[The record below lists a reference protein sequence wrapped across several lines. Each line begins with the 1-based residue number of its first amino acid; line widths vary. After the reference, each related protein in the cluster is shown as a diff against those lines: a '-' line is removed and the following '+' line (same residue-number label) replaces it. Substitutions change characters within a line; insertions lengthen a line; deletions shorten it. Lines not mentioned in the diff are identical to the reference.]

1 MHNEAK
7 HILRTLF
14 PLLIA
19 LLFWAG
25 SAWAVEKAL
34 VRDLVVA
41 NSSRDLL
48 LYFQVGEIFRP
59 DMEEGVL
66 NGIPASLTF
75 LVVLRELRDG
85 QPGRPLAELTINHT
99 LSYDALREA
108 FRLNLSEVPGVQSCT
123 SLDQARKML
132 SEVNGAQVVGLNIL
146 RPGSEYDLAVK
157 VRLEGKSLPL
167 SINYL
172 APFWQTGEH
181 ESDWYHVQFKY

>member
-1 MHNEAK
+1 MNNEAK
-7 HILRTLF
+7 HILSSLLL
-14 PLLIA
+14 LLIA
-19 LLFWAG
+19 LFGWAG
-25 SAWAVEKAL
+25 SAGAVEKEL

-41 NSSRDLL
+41 NSNRDLL

-75 LVVLRELRDG
+75 LVVLRELKDG

-108 FRLNLSEVPGVQSCT
+108 FRLNLSEVPAVQTRT

-132 SEVNGAQVVGLNIL
+132 TEVNGVPVVGLDSL
-146 RPGSEYDLAVK
+146 RPGGEYDLAVK

-172 APFWQTGEH
+172 APFWKSGEH
-181 ESDWYHVQFKY
+181 ESVWYHVQFKY